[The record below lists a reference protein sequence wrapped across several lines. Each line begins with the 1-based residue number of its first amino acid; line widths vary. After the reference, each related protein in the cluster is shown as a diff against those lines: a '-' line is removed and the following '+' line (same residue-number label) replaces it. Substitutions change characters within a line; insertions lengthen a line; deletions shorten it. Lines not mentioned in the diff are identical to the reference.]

1 MRAESLGTLPG
12 EISPVRAREKSAEAV
27 VARKRLKGR
36 GVKGRRSRD
45 ATHRLPSEAR
55 SDPKPKGVATAA
67 ASRRVALGDAWWI
80 QEQPRLR
87 VASRVS
93 GRHPVRCVDGGKSS
107 ERYPPLA
114 PTAGCGRPHVRWCG
128 RGNGLNPVAST
139 RSECRRNRRDSIG
152 RFRRRTTSGDMSL
165 VRRIWGMLN
174 PARSSGDLVT
184 PRAE

>member
-45 ATHRLPSEAR
+45 ATDRLPSEAR
-55 SDPKPKGVATAA
+55 SHPKPKGVATAA

-128 RGNGLNPVAST
+128 RGNGRNPVAST
-139 RSECRRNRRDSIG
+139 RSGLNGTHGLQCRTQSPGIAKWSG
-152 RFRRRTTSGDMSL
+152 RFDCESPWYAS
-165 VRRIWGMLN
+165 
-174 PARSSGDLVT
+174 
-184 PRAE
+184 